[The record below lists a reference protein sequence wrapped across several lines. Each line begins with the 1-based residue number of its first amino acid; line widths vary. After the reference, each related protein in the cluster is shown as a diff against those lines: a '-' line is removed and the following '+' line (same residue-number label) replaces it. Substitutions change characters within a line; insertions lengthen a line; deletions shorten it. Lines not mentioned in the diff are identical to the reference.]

1 MLRYDHPFRVHFKTW
16 CDRCSVSG
24 KQRVFGSGSSISALR
39 LSASDT
45 QVGVS
50 ECPISGKIILQ
61 SGTASS
67 GEREVS
73 KVLLVRDWMTGEL
86 VTLSPEASVAEAL
99 ILCRERR
106 IRHIPI
112 LEEGHLVGIVTDRDL
127 RDASP
132 ALGDPERASALQKIR
147 VRDVMTREVI
157 TADPEASIENV
168 AQEMYEYKIQSLPV
182 VTEGPV
188 VDEGSAVAEDELLGI
203 VTSSDVMRALVM
215 LVGLPEP
222 GCRIE
227 VQAANKAGVLSE
239 VAGKIQDLEVD
250 IVSVLSDPDWRS
262 GNRTLIFQLVT
273 ADPSSVIE
281 SLKTGGYKV
290 SWMA

>member
-1 MLRYDHPFRVHFKTW
+1 MPYKWQDNTPGW
-16 CDRCSVSG
+16 DR
-24 KQRVFGSGSSISALR
+24 R
-39 LSASDT
+39 
-45 QVGVS
+45 
-50 ECPISGKIILQ
+50 
-61 SGTASS
+61 S

-157 TADPEASIENV
+157 TADPEDSIENV

-250 IVSVLSDPDWRS
+250 IVSVLSDPDRRS

>member
-1 MLRYDHPFRVHFKTW
+1 
-16 CDRCSVSG
+16 
-24 KQRVFGSGSSISALR
+24 
-39 LSASDT
+39 
-45 QVGVS
+45 
-50 ECPISGKIILQ
+50 
-61 SGTASS
+61 
-67 GEREVS
+67 
-73 KVLLVRDWMTGEL
+73 MTGKL

-112 LEEGHLVGIVTDRDL
+112 LEEGRLVGVVTDRDL

-157 TADPEASIENV
+157 TADPDDSIENV
-168 AQEMYEYKIQSLPV
+168 AQEMYEHKIQSLPV
-182 VTEGPV
+182 VTERAV
-188 VDEGSAVAEDELLGI
+188 VDEGSAMAEEQLLGI
-203 VTSSDVMRALVM
+203 VTSSDVMRALVT

-227 VQAANKAGVLSE
+227 VQAANKAGGLAE
-239 VAGKIQDLEVD
+239 VVGKIQDLEVD
-250 IVSVLSDPDWRS
+250 IVSVLSDPDRRS

-273 ADPSSVIE
+273 TDPSSVIE
-281 SLKTGGYKV
+281 SLKIGGYKV
-290 SWMA
+290 SWIA